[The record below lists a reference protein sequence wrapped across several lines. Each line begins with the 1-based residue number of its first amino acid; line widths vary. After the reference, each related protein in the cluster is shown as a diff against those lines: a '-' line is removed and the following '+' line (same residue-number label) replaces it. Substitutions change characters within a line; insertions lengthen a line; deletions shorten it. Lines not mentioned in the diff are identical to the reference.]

1 MGFIILIRFTDYPVV
16 IPANSFELT
25 MRSILSISGRFF
37 LSAVIVILPAF
48 NVSRKIS
55 FLDFT
60 SGLRKVETRAEV
72 DGEISLLNTV

>member
-1 MGFIILIRFTDYPVV
+1 MLMRFTDYPVV

-55 FLDFT
+55 FFDFT
-60 SGLRKVETRAEV
+60 SGLRNVETRAEV
-72 DGEISLLNTV
+72 DGEISLLKTV